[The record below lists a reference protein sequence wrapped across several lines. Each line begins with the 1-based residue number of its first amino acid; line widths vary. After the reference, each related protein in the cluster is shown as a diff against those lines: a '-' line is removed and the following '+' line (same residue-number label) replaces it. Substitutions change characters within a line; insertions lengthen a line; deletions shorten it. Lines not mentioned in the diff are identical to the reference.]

1 MFPLFRLT
9 QMWGDM
15 WCVAMN
21 HMGRAQS
28 DAANQAACCNE
39 CSCVCVPC
47 IVVADILSC
56 PCQAAAYCFFN
67 NCENSK
73 NNSGETTKT

>member
-9 QMWGDM
+9 QMWAEM
-15 WCVAMN
+15 WCNAMN
-21 HMGRAQS
+21 HLGRAQS

-39 CSCVCVPC
+39 CSWMCSPC

-56 PCQAAAYCFFN
+56 PCQAAAYCF
-67 NCENSK
+67 CK
-73 NNSGETTKT
+73 NNNNDNGDDTTPPLP